1 MNKKIY
7 MACAGALSLAMF
19 ACSDNSPVSGSSEDP
34 NVITAKNDS
43 SSSEKIESSSSKE
56 TDPSSSSE
64 TPVVSSSSEMPI
76 ESSSSEPLVSSS
88 SVHHMPCKTQG
99 GGGCAPAPSGDL
111 WAPDEYHWD
120 IVNTRKY
127 AEGVWTEEQL
137 SGKEAGRWFWF
148 TDAVEGGKTVIDWP
162 EEPENGYRDS
172 TLEPIVEAY
181 GGIWGTVLFDKG
193 EVDGLPYAVL
203 GFNIAGLDSA
213 GNRMTAD
220 ISNWDGF
227 CLQYESTM
235 TIAVKLDLGDSLNA
249 ELDDDLPLRVFPK
262 QPTVGGKCYS
272 WSEFKQSGWSEKTIS
287 MEEAVKNVA
296 GIWIEFEGR
305 NDIEG
310 AFRIYAV
317 GSNLDDYY

>member
-34 NVITAKNDS
+34 NVITAQNDS
-43 SSSEKIESSSSKE
+43 SSSEKIESSSSKK

-76 ESSSSEPLVSSS
+76 ESSSSELVVSSS
-88 SVHHMPCKTQG
+88 SVYHVLCKTQG
-99 GGGCAPAPSGDL
+99 GGGCAPSPSGDL
-111 WAPDEYHWD
+111 WTPDYDWN

-127 AEGVWTEEQL
+127 AEGVWSEKQL

-172 TLEPIVEAY
+172 TLEPIVVAY

-193 EVDGLPYAVL
+193 EVEGMPNAVL

-227 CLQYESTM
+227 CLQYESTVMM
-235 TIAVKLDLGDSLNA
+235 TVKLDLGDSLNA
-249 ELDDDLPLRVFPK
+249 ELDNDLPSRGFAR
-262 QPTVGGKCYS
+262 QATAGGKCYS

-305 NDIEG
+305 NDMEG

-317 GSNLDDYY
+317 GSNLDDY